1 MADGCSMTR
10 AQWYFD
16 FISPYAYLQ
25 AQRLPELR
33 KCCELE
39 LRPVLLAALLS
50 HWGQL
55 GPAEIAPKRVFT
67 YKQVRWLARRQG
79 IALTI
84 PEAHPFN
91 PLKLLRL
98 AIHLGGG
105 DDVVRRLFEFVW
117 RDGCI
122 PENEAAWRSLTTE
135 LGVADAD
142 EAIARDE
149 IKRALRT
156 NTEAAIDAG
165 VFGVPTLAIDG
176 QLFWG
181 NDATDM
187 ARDYVSDPRSFV
199 ADAALIARLP
209 MSAQRRPPPVR

>member
-1 MADGCSMTR
+1 MTR
-10 AQWYFD
+10 ALWYFD

-25 AQRLPELR
+25 AQRLPQLR
-33 KCCELE
+33 ESCQLE
-39 LRPVLLAALLS
+39 LRPVLLAALLG

-67 YKQVRWLARRQG
+67 YTQVRWLARRQG

-98 AIHLGGG
+98 AIHLGCG
-105 DDVVRRLFEFVW
+105 DDVVRRLFDFVW
-117 RDGCI
+117 RDGHI
-122 PENEAAWRSLTTE
+122 AEDEAAWRALTAE
-135 LGVADAD
+135 LGVADPDQAV
-142 EAIARDE
+142 ARDE
-149 IKRALRT
+149 IKRELRA
-156 NTEAAIDAG
+156 NTEAAIAAG
-165 VFGVPTLAIDG
+165 VFGVPTLAIDE

-187 ARDYVSDPRSFV
+187 VRDYLRDPGSFA

-209 MSAQRRPPPVR
+209 VAAQRRTPTAR